1 MQLIGQFDSPFV
13 RRVGIALTIYGFAF
27 EHLPLSSFGEG
38 DKFAHL
44 NPLKRVPTLML
55 DEGEALI
62 DSGAIL
68 DWLDELAGPDKA
80 LIARQG
86 PARRAALKRMALAT
100 GIAEKAV
107 SFFYATLFAPSLDP
121 MFTARSHGQIRDG
134 LALLESECA
143 ARTDEWWH
151 GAGPGHDDIAVACVG
166 RFLSEA
172 YADLVQL
179 ADYPALATHCTRAEA
194 LPAFQAVQQA
204 FIPPR

>member
-27 EHLPLSSFGEG
+27 EHLPFSSFGEG

-44 NPLKRVPTLML
+44 NPLKRVPTLVL

-68 DWLDELAGPDKA
+68 DWLDELAGPEKA

-86 PARRAALKRMALAT
+86 PARRAALRRMALAT
-100 GIAEKAV
+100 GIADKAV
-107 SFFYATLFAPSLDP
+107 GFFYATLFAPSLDP
-121 MFTARSHGQIRDG
+121 MFVARSRGQIRDG
-134 LALLESECA
+134 LAVLESECA
-143 ARTDEWWH
+143 TRTGEWWR
-151 GAGPGHDDIAVACVG
+151 GTGPGHDDIAVACVA

-179 ADYPALATHCTRAEA
+179 ADYPALAAHCARAEA

-204 FIPPR
+204 FIPPK